1 MTGDVHAISLAHNL
15 LAAMIDNSITHGN
28 KLRIDPLSITW
39 PRVVDVSDRALR
51 KVVIGLGGRE
61 NGQPRETGFDIAV
74 ASEVMAI
81 LGLTTSLKDFRQ
93 RLGRIVIG
101 LDQDGQAVT
110 AEQLGTAGAMAVL
123 LRDAIKPTLLQTVEN
138 TPVFVH
144 AGPFANI
151 AHGNSSIIAD
161 LMGLK
166 MADCVV
172 TESGF
177 GADMGME
184 KFMNIK
190 CRASGLVP
198 DAVVMVCTVRALKMH
213 SGRYRVVA
221 GRPLDPGL
229 TREDLKAVEDGC
241 ANLDKQIENARSFGV
256 PVVVAINAF
265 GTDTPAEVE
274 VIRRRSI
281 AAGAEG
287 AHVSEVWGKGGAGG
301 EELARAVLAAAE
313 KPKSFRF
320 TYEVDWPIKQKI
332 EAIATRIYGAD
343 GVDYLPLA
351 NQQIAQVHR
360 ARLRQPAHLHGQDAS
375 VDLARCRAQGAAER
389 ISACRSARSAP
400 RWERAFSIPCSARC
414 GRCRGCRPSPIRG
427 RSTST
432 TTATSSGS
440 SEVSGAVGDLD
451 GGGVEEDAV
460 GRYLADLASA
470 APAPGGGSAAALAAA
485 LGAALVAM
493 TCRVTAKH
501 AGAAPSVV
509 PLGELAEEA
518 DSLRRRLTALA
529 NDDARVYSDVI
540 AARRLPVSERGTGR
554 AGRARARDRGAGAR
568 GRREPQR
575 ARPVRADRAMRA
587 RQHAQRPG
595 RGGHPGPR
603 RPAGRR
609 AHRQDEPRR
618 HRRRRLH
625 RRDDPPARRPR
636 RRGHDARR
644 ADRDGAGRARRSR
657 ILTRCAA
664 RTRPPSSWRPS
675 RPSRAS
681 APGFCPRSERR
692 RRRSAT
698 FPRRRSP
705 RWPRT
710 CACR

>member
-1 MTGDVHAISLAHNL
+1 MMSDLEIAQRARMKPIAEIAAGLGIEEDELELYGKHKAKVALSLMKRLAGRPNGKYIDVTAITPTPLGEGKTTTTIGLSMALNRVGSRTIAAIRQPSLGPVFGIKGGAAGGGYAQVVPMEDFNLHMTGDVHAISLAHNL
-15 LAAMIDNSITHGN
+15 LAAMIDNSITHAN

-51 KVVIGLGGRE
+51 RIVIGLGGRE
-61 NGQPRETGFDIAV
+61 NGLPRETGFDIAV

-123 LRDAIKPTLLQTVEN
+123 LRDTIKPTLLQTVEN

-287 AHVSEVWGKGGAGG
+287 AHVSDVWGKGGAGG

-313 KPKSFRF
+313 KPKSFSF

-351 NQQIAQVHR
+351 NQQIAKYTELGFGNLPICM
-360 ARLRQPAHLHGQDAS
+360 AKTHLSISHDAA
-375 VDLARCRAQGAAER
+375 LKGR
-389 ISACRSARSAP
+389 P
-400 RWERAFSIPCSARC
+400 RDFRV
-414 GRCRGCRPSPIRG
+414 PIR
-427 RSTST
+427 
-432 TTATSSGS
+432 
-440 SEVSGAVGDLD
+440 EVRASMGAGFL
-451 GGGVEEDAV
+451 
-460 GRYLADLASA
+460 YPL
-470 APAPGGGSAAALAAA
+470 
-485 LGAALVAM
+485 
-493 TCRVTAKH
+493 
-501 AGAAPSVV
+501 
-509 PLGELAEEA
+509 LGEMRTMPGLPSEPNTWKI
-518 DSLRRRLTALA
+518 DI
-529 NDDARVYSDVI
+529 DD
-540 AARRLPVSERGTGR
+540 
-554 AGRARARDRGAGAR
+554 
-568 GRREPQR
+568 
-575 ARPVRADRAMRA
+575 
-587 RQHAQRPG
+587 
-595 RGGHPGPR
+595 
-603 RPAGRR
+603 
-609 AHRQDEPRR
+609 
-618 HRRRRLH
+618 
-625 RRDDPPARRPR
+625 
-636 RRGHDARR
+636 
-644 ADRDGAGRARRSR
+644 DGNVVG
-657 ILTRCAA
+657 L
-664 RTRPPSSWRPS
+664 
-675 RPSRAS
+675 
-681 APGFCPRSERR
+681 F
-692 RRRSAT
+692 
-698 FPRRRSP
+698 
-705 RWPRT
+705 
-710 CACR
+710 